1 MTGFIDDLLNLS
13 GGDGDF
19 LRAAPDPREIDRLLG
34 AWSKE
39 RGRSIECLPLL
50 GRVRRL
56 LGRLLESGRLADQN
70 GREVMSLLR
79 LIDSIGGD
87 VPPIER

>member
-19 LRAAPDPREIDRLLG
+19 IRAAADPREFDLLLG

-39 RGRSIECLPLL
+39 RGRSIECLLL

-56 LGRLLESGRLADQN
+56 LRRILESGRLTDQN
-70 GREVMSLLR
+70 GRR
-79 LIDSIGGD
+79 
-87 VPPIER
+87 

>member
-19 LRAAPDPREIDRLLG
+19 LRAAPDPREIDLLLG
-34 AWSKE
+34 AWLKE
-39 RGRSIECLPLL
+39 RGRSIECLLLL

-56 LGRLLESGRLADQN
+56 LGRLLESGRLTDQD
-70 GREVMSLLR
+70 GREVKGLLG
-79 LIDSIGGD
+79 LIDSIGRD

>member
-1 MTGFIDDLLNLS
+1 MTGFIDDLLNMS

-19 LRAAPDPREIDRLLG
+19 IRAAADPREIDLLLG

-39 RGRSIECLPLL
+39 RGRSIECLLL

-56 LGRLLESGRLADQN
+56 LRRILESGRLTDQN
-70 GREVMSLLR
+70 GRR
-79 LIDSIGGD
+79 
-87 VPPIER
+87 